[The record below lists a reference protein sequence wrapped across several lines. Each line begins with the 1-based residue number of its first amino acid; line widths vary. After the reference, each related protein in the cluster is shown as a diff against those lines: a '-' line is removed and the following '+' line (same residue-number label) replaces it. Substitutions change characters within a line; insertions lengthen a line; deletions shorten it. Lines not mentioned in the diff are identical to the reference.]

1 MAYRIESV
9 KEIKIRVFKWE
20 QNMIKNNVVDHYYY
34 QLGSSSRFGFLILT
48 VKNQI
53 EIIRPLGYYVPDNGE
68 QARTTIL
75 KKGVHPFKIA
85 ESPNEFV
92 KNIEFALRL
101 SDLLFKDTIPHVAN
115 VIFDYLS
122 SSFEIFGEKLNLL
135 GTKMDDDDEFHKIV
149 VVINVDMS
157 SKQIGIGSERSMSAC
172 SFVLNNLYETLT
184 NNGDNNNNEKEF
196 CLRVDR
202 VQESSDGVSK
212 KRKFDTDIQSEKTE
226 IHYAFDDFNVQ
237 EILNALFDF
246 FTLEK
251 GFLHKAEGFVGKIQ
265 KFRVIKSGLKIMKLK
280 MENVAAFELGDIC
293 PVCLKIF
300 EEESVVVITPCSHMF
315 HRRCVFTWLSK
326 SNTCPICREGCSV

>member
-34 QLGSSSRFGFLILT
+34 QLGSSSRFGFLVLT

-75 KKGVHPFKIA
+75 KKGVQPFKIA

-184 NNGDNNNNEKEF
+184 NNDDNNNN
-196 CLRVDR
+196 D
-202 VQESSDGVSK
+202 
-212 KRKFDTDIQSEKTE
+212 EKTE

-326 SNTCPICREGCSV
+326 SNTCPICREGCSM